1 MLIPTLILPRNGR
14 DFLCSTLILQSG
26 AGHGASLFCAGND
39 QPKTEPAMSDPSDPV
54 ISNPATSSPRITTGT
69 RRPARARLV
78 SRLWKT
84 AEGQVA
90 EIEARLLAMRDDP
103 QVLERDAKTLAII
116 ARTLRDLVALDAET
130 KAPARKDHA
139 DEHTNPDAPRDLATF
154 RAELARKLDELRG
167 ERAGDDAAGEPFA

>member
-1 MLIPTLILPRNGR
+1 MFTPTLILPRHGR

-54 ISNPATSSPRITTGT
+54 MPKPLPLAPRTTTGT

-116 ARTLRDLVALDAET
+116 ARTLRDLVALDVET
-130 KAPARKDHA
+130 KPTSRKDHA
-139 DEHTNPDAPRDLATF
+139 DATTNSDAPRDLATF